1 VTHAPVDVFGL
12 IGQVLDGHYRVDA
25 VVGEGGHGVVY
36 RGWHVAF
43 EQPIAIKA
51 LKMPDVTN
59 AETRIDVLTR
69 FREEAKLLYKLS
81 QACLSIVRC
90 IGYGAVVSP
99 TQAWAPFL
107 VLEWLE
113 GRALSEDLGARRK
126 NHARGRSLEET
137 LDLLAPVA
145 QALVYAHSQRVA
157 HRDVKPANVFL
168 MAEGGLKLLDFGI
181 AKVMDAGATAENAQH
196 TTGGPGSFTP
206 YYAAPEQLDPR
217 LGRTGP
223 WTDVYGFA
231 LVLVE
236 MLTDRSPID
245 GNDLVSVIAQSTDP
259 VRRPTPRTLGV
270 ATPDAVEAAFQ
281 KALAVDPRARFADL
295 AAFWDALT
303 SAARLGATRRSAEGS
318 GVKAVAQ
325 GWSSAAGG
333 TMPLAAAAGGH
344 SSVKVAL
351 ATPFGGA
358 RANQGHVSG
367 TLEMSSAPASP
378 LPGTP
383 LPTPMSGGLAASSS
397 GPLPAGAPSSSPGS
411 APPFLRRRWKL
422 VAFIACILLLS
433 MLGGAYL
440 ASQY

>member
-1 VTHAPVDVFGL
+1 VTSPPLDVFGL
-12 IGQVLDGHYRVDA
+12 TGQILDGHYRVDA

-36 RGWHVAF
+36 KGWHVAF

-51 LKMPDVTN
+51 LKMPDITK

-69 FREEAKLLYKLS
+69 FREEAKLLYVLS

-90 IGYGAVVSP
+90 IGYGAVVTP

-113 GRALSEDLGARRK
+113 GRALSDDLGERRK
-126 NHARGRSLEET
+126 KQARGRSVEET

-145 QALVYAHSQRVA
+145 KALVYAHSQRVA

-168 MAEGGLKLLDFGI
+168 MAEGGPKLLDFGI

-231 LVLVE
+231 LVLAE
-236 MLTDRSPID
+236 MLSDRAPID
-245 GNDLVSVIAQSTDP
+245 GSDLVSVIAQSTDP
-259 VRRPTPRTLGV
+259 ARRPSPRALGV
-270 ATPDAVEAAFQ
+270 AVPDGIEAAFQ
-281 KALAVDPRARFADL
+281 KALAVDPRARFADV
-295 AAFWDALT
+295 AGFWDALT
-303 SAARLGATRRSAEGS
+303 AAARLGMSGRISEGS
-318 GVKAVAQ
+318 GVKVVAS
-325 GWSSAAGG
+325 GWTSAAPA
-333 TMPLAAAAGGH
+333 TMPLVAVGAGH
-344 SSVKVAL
+344 SSVKVAV
-351 ATPFGGA
+351 ATPFGGP
-358 RANQGHVSG
+358 RAHQGHTPA
-367 TLEMSSAPASP
+367 TLEMSSAPVSP
-378 LPGTP
+378 MPGTP
-383 LPTPMSGGLAASSS
+383 LPTLVGGGLVAA
-397 GPLPAGAPSSSPGS
+397 LPGAAAVGAPSSSPTGS
-411 APPFLRRRWKL
+411 PFLRHRWKL
-422 VAFIACILLLS
+422 VLLIAGILLLS